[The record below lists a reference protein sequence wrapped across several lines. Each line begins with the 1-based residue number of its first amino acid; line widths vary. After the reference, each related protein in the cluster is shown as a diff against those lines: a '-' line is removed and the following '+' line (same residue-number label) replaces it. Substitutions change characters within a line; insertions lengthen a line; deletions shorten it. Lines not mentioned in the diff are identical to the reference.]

1 MQVAYLSLALQVPG
15 GRRSRRQNDH
25 VAGSKVS
32 LTPSEPFLNGRRSTE
47 IDDEDM
53 TRKSRQGKIIERV
66 DDLRNIKPMPALS
79 AARLHN
85 VFERNIEHRFAFAFF
100 ERSLLH
106 PLSPFL
112 LPNRCC

>member
-1 MQVAYLSLALQVPG
+1 MQVAYLSVALEVRG
-15 GRRSRRQNDH
+15 GRRARRQKDH

-32 LTPSEPFLNGRRSTE
+32 LSPSEPFLNGRRSTE

-53 TRKSRQGKIIERV
+53 ARKSRQGKIIERV

-79 AARLHN
+79 AAGLHN
-85 VFERNIEHRFAFAFF
+85 VFERHIEHRFAFAFF

-106 PLSPFL
+106 SLSPFL
-112 LPNRCC
+112 LTKRCC

>member
-15 GRRSRRQNDH
+15 GRRSCRQNDQ

-32 LTPSEPFLNGRRSTE
+32 LTPSEPFLNSRRRTE
-47 IDDEDM
+47 IEDKDM
-53 TRKSRQGKIIERV
+53 ARKSRQGKIIERV
-66 DDLRNIKPMPALS
+66 DDLGHIKPMPALS
-79 AARLHN
+79 TARLHN
-85 VFERNIEHRFAFAFF
+85 MFERNIEYGFVCAFL

-112 LPNRCC
+112 LTKRCG